1 MTNKG
6 KDIFDSVLACVTW
19 IAAIVLSVLTCKGIL
34 IYEQVLDSFI
44 HVIIAL
50 VSFAIFLFT
59 LLMVIRR

>member
-6 KDIFDSVLACVTW
+6 KDIFDFVLGCVAW
-19 IAAIVLSVLTCKGIL
+19 IAAIVLSVLMFKGIL
-34 IYEQVLDSFI
+34 TYEQVFDFFI

-59 LLMVIRR
+59 FLLVLRD

>member
-6 KDIFDSVLACVTW
+6 KDIFDSVLACVAW
-19 IAAIVLSVLTCKGIL
+19 IVAIVLSVLTCKGIFT
-34 IYEQVLDSFI
+34 YEQVLDFFI

-50 VSFAIFLFT
+50 VSFAIFLFI

>member
-6 KDIFDSVLACVTW
+6 KDIFDSVLACVAW
-19 IAAIVLSVLTCKGIL
+19 IVAIVLSVLICKGIL
-34 IYEQVLDSFI
+34 IFEQVLDFFI

-59 LLMVIRR
+59 FLLVLRD

>member
-6 KDIFDSVLACVTW
+6 KDIFDSVLGCVAW
-19 IAAIVLSVLTCKGIL
+19 IVAIVLSVLICKGIL
-34 IYEQVLDSFI
+34 IYEQVFDFFI

-50 VSFAIFLFT
+50 VSFAIFLFI